1 MSCQNK
7 QSEQIKLKIYAKYD
21 FLKPE
26 EINICYDMALSDY
39 LSIKYPSDNKRPNHE
54 NITMDFLT
62 TQWLYKRMVDILE
75 RAGGTSVTAYKE
87 NGVSFTYGGSYIDN
101 ALVAE
106 IMPKGRVPR

>member
-1 MSCQNK
+1 MSYQT
-7 QSEQIKLKIYAKYD
+7 QAEQIKLKIRAKYD
-21 FLKPE
+21 FLQVE
-26 EINICYDMALSDY
+26 EIDTCYDMALSDY
-39 LSIKYPSDNKRPNHE
+39 LSIKYPSDNKRPNHK
-54 NITMDFLT
+54 NITMDFIT

>member
-1 MSCQNK
+1 MEYQ
-7 QSEQIKLKIYAKYD
+7 EQTALIKARIQAKYN
-21 FLKPE
+21 FLQYE
-26 EINICYDMALSDY
+26 EINTCYDMALSDY
-39 LSIKYPSDNKRPNHE
+39 LSIKYPSDNKRPNPK

-87 NGVSFTYGGSYIDN
+87 NGISFTYGGSYIDN

>member
-1 MSCQNK
+1 MNCLNQQADK
-7 QSEQIKLKIYAKYD
+7 IKERIHSKYA
-21 FLKPE
+21 FLELE
-26 EINICYDMALSDY
+26 EVDACYDMALSDY

-54 NITMDFLT
+54 NLSMDFLT
-62 TQWLYKRMVDILE
+62 EQWLYKRMVDILE

>member
-1 MSCQNK
+1 MNCQE
-7 QSEQIKLKIYAKYD
+7 QTEQIKIKIKQTYYY
-21 FLKPE
+21 LTNN
-26 EINICYDMALSDY
+26 EIARCFDMALSDY
-39 LSIKYPSDNKRPNHE
+39 LSIKYPSDNKRPNPE

-62 TQWLYKRMVDILE
+62 EQWLYKRMVDILE

-87 NGVSFTYGGSYIDN
+87 NGVSFTYGGSYIDT